1 MRGIRIE
8 LALDSGLWLL
18 PERGDIAVF
27 RPRAGDDLGALPKDR
42 VVVLTGFKPD
52 HDHFKALGYRT
63 ELPGQAAAALV
74 CLPRSRA
81 EAHALI
87 AEATQLVAP
96 GGAIAIDGQKT
107 DGVEGVLKDCRAL
120 GAELGEAMS
129 KAHGRIAVTVADARY
144 LAWAAQDRQVEG
156 YVTRPGVFSADGP
169 DAGSVLLA
177 GALPRDLPG
186 RVGDLGAGWGY
197 LSRAVLAR
205 PGVKHLDVVEAERV
219 ALDCAGRNLGG
230 DARVALH
237 WADARGFKPA
247 RPWGAVVMNPPFHN
261 GREADPALGAAFI
274 RAAHGGLA
282 PDGALWMVAN
292 RHLPYEPLL
301 RSLFRQVEE
310 VAGTG
315 AFRVFR
321 AAYPIRG
328 KAG

>member
-1 MRGIRIE
+1 MRGPRIE
-8 LALDSGLWLL
+8 LALDQGVWAL
-18 PERGDIAVF
+18 PPRGDIAVF
-27 RPRAGDDLGALPKDR
+27 RPRIGDDLGALPKDR

-63 ELPGQAAAALV
+63 EGAGQAGAALV
-74 CLPRSRA
+74 CLPRSRE

-87 AEATQLVAP
+87 AEAAALVVP
-96 GGAIAIDGQKT
+96 GGPIAIDGQKT

-120 GAELGEAMS
+120 GGNLGEALS
-129 KAHGRIAVTVADARY
+129 KAHGRLAVAQAEARY

-156 YVTRPGVFSADGP
+156 FVTRPGVFSADGP
-169 DAGSVLLA
+169 DAASVLLA
-177 GALPRDLPG
+177 GALPRDLPA

-219 ALDCAGRNLGG
+219 ALDCAARNLGA
-230 DARVALH
+230 DARAALH
-237 WADARGFKPA
+237 WADARSFRPA
-247 RPWGAVVMNPPFHN
+247 RPWGAVVMNPPFHA

-282 PDGALWMVAN
+282 PDGVLWMVAN
-292 RHLPYEPLL
+292 RHLPYEPVL
-301 RSLFRQVEE
+301 RGLFRQVEE

-321 AAYPIRG
+321 AAWPV
-328 KAG
+328 KAR